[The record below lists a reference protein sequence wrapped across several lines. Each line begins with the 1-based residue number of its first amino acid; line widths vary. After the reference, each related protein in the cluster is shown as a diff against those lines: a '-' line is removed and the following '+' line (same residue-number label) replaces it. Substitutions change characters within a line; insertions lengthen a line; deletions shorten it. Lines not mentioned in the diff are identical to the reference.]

1 MVKVREVI
9 RIILIYFRH
18 FYFSK
23 LYGMDIAKSARV
35 SVGTKLDK
43 TYPRGIHIGDET
55 YFASGA
61 LMFSHDFCRGIKV
74 DTHVGKRCFIGA
86 NAIIMPGVTIGDH
99 VIVGSGSVVTRN
111 VPSNCIVAGNPAKV
125 IRADIW
131 TEKFGKL
138 RE

>member
-1 MVKVREVI
+1 MVKLREII
-9 RIILIYFRH
+9 RIILIYVRF

-23 LYGMDIAKSARV
+23 LFGMDIAKSARV

-43 TYPRGIHIGDET
+43 TNPRGIHIGDET

-61 LMFSHDFCRGIKV
+61 IMLSHDFCRSIKA

-86 NAIIMPGVTIGDH
+86 NAIIMAGVNIGDH
-99 VIVGSGSVVTRN
+99 VIVGSGSVVTKD
-111 VPSNCIVAGNPAKV
+111 VPANCIVAGNPAKV
-125 IRADIW
+125 IRTDIW